1 MIVADKFVP
10 LQMDCTLEGNG
21 LKDESEEFFRLGIDE
36 DLYLT
41 TVFIYYNDD
50 LTSA

>member
-1 MIVADKFVP
+1 MILGETFVP
-10 LQMDCTLEGNG
+10 LKMDCTLAENG
-21 LKDESEEFFRLGIDE
+21 LKDESEEFFKLGIDE

-41 TVFIYYNDD
+41 TLYIYYDDD